1 VTRRKRKRKTRDEK
15 LTAVIISGNQQV
27 IQSVVDFK
35 ENASSQLSEIK
46 SQIKTAVEELDAVIG
61 MVATLAEGPGSSE
74 ASQHLL
80 ASNSNI
86 KVVQDALIVVQKTLA
101 AAIMVG
107 TLAEGQAPTPG
118 DTVDSYEDGDME

>member
-1 VTRRKRKRKTRDEK
+1 
-15 LTAVIISGNQQV
+15 VIISGNQQV

-46 SQIKTAVEELDAVIG
+46 SQIKTAGEELDAVIG

-107 TLAEGQAPTPG
+107 TLAEGQAPIPG